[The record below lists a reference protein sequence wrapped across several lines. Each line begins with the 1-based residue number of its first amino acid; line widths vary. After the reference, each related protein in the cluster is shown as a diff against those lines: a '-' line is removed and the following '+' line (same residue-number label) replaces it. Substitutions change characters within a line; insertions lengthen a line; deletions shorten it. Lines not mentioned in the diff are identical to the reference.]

1 MVTYTIISR
10 YDELGD
16 LDSLNTD
23 LEKPELIIK
32 RDNPLYDPTE
42 ILTKLDDPS
51 FKLYTAL
58 TKVENS

>member
-23 LEKPELIIK
+23 LEKPELIIITLNIK
-32 RDNPLYDPTE
+32 KME
-42 ILTKLDDPS
+42 
-51 FKLYTAL
+51 
-58 TKVENS
+58 E